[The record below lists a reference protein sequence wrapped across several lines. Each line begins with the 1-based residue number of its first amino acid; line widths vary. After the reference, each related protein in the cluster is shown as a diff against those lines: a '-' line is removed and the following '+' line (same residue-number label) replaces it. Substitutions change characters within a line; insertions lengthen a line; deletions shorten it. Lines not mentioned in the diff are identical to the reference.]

1 MSVLGGEEPMTAT
14 LADPS
19 ADGGRD
25 PIRRVLIANRGE
37 IAVRIAATL
46 RRLGVASVVVR
57 APDEAP
63 DAPHVLA
70 GDRAIA
76 LRRTGERSPYLDVGQ
91 LVAIAVAEGC
101 DAVHPGYGFL
111 AERDDAAQA
120 FVDAGVRWIGP
131 APAAIALLGDKSAA
145 KRTAIAGDVPV
156 VPGLDADELTE
167 DGVRAFAQEH
177 GLPVLL
183 KAAAGGGGKGMR
195 RVDELGQVADAVG
208 AARRE
213 AEAAFGRG
221 DLLVERLVEPARHV
235 EVQVAADHH
244 GAAVAIGERECSLQR
259 RHQKLLE
266 ESPAPGLSDA
276 TRRRLH
282 EAAVRL
288 ATTAGYRNLG
298 TVEFLVEAPDAAA
311 DPDAPGI
318 FFLEMNARLQ
328 VEHPVTELVHRLDLV
343 ELQLRIAEGVPLAAL
358 LPDGGA
364 GGDHVASGH
373 AIEARICAE
382 RTVGTSFLPAV
393 GTVVAYREPAGVGVR
408 VDSGITTGS
417 VVSTAFDPMLMKVI
431 AFGADRE
438 QARERLVAALAELAV
453 LGVETNAAFL
463 RRLLGHP
470 DVVAARTT
478 TTLLER
484 LLADEEA
491 GPALREPPA
500 AERARAAVALA
511 AAERLALGGTADA
524 GFGDADGWRVG
535 RRAATRLAW
544 RDGEDEPLV
553 TTVRPTDDGGLEV
566 ALDDGEARV
575 VRAHAVA
582 GPADDLVLRV
592 VQDGDEATWR
602 RVPDGEWRWLHGPT
616 GTVAWRPEPA
626 RAAGAAAGSG
636 SLEAPLPGVVLAVR
650 APAGTRVAAGETVV
664 VLESMKMELDVSAPR
679 DGVVAHVDVAVG
691 DHVQRGQVLA
701 AVEEEDEA

>member
-1 MSVLGGEEPMTAT
+1 MSVPGGEGPMTAT
-14 LADPS
+14 AAAPTAEL
-19 ADGGRD
+19 GGRD

-76 LRRTGERSPYLDVGQ
+76 LRRTGERSPYLDVEQ
-91 LVAIAVAEGC
+91 LVAIARAEGC

-131 APAAIALLGDKSAA
+131 SPEAIALLGDKSAA

-167 DGVRAFAQEH
+167 EGVRAFAQEH

-195 RVDELGQVADAVG
+195 RVDELGQVPDAVG

-343 ELQLRIAEGVPLAAL
+343 ELQLRIAEGVPLTVL
-358 LPDGGA
+358 LPDGA
-364 GGDHVASGH
+364 PAPAGH

-393 GTVVAYREPAGVGVR
+393 GTVAAYREPSGIGVR
-408 VDSGITTGS
+408 VDSGITAGS

-491 GPALREPPA
+491 GPALREAPV
-500 AERARAAVALA
+500 AEREQAAVALA
-511 AAERLALGGTADA
+511 AAERLALAGAAGA

-553 TTVRPTDDGGLEV
+553 TTVRPTDDGALEI
-566 ALDDGEARV
+566 ALDDGASRV
-575 VRAHAVA
+575 ARAHAVGGEA
-582 GPADDLVLRV
+582 GDLVLRV
-592 VQDGDEATWR
+592 AQDGDEATWR
-602 RVPDGEWRWLHGPT
+602 RVLAGDWRWLHGPT